1 MLTIDEISMKLHNNK
16 NFSNPHT
23 PHTSHSQRTNLVH
36 KAAFHGKSINMYLPM
51 KVNSLSPV
59 SHTEQNVI
67 TLRKRNLSP
76 QQDLPIIRKKQ
87 NMKFILSSHPQ
98 TQKCIEQ
105 YTNVS
110 NRLKHAFQS
119 ETNTSSTLCTSSCPH
134 MNTRKTKNTF
144 NIKRLLNKVN
154 SIITNKDCKVN
165 YYQLNDYKN
174 KALMH
179 KRSSRPLDELY
190 LTEVRN
196 HQLQLQKLILNVEYD
211 NVLREQ
217 QLKRHCANEN
227 GNNIKKGN
235 GSVTERKIN
244 VKKNNS
250 NNCKDNDSYKVN
262 TLKTEVSKKFIKKL
276 HHNVEYYV
284 NKYYKS
290 QEKIE
295 KERIRHIQSQVF
307 PKESIALLIQSKKDI
322 AIDKLK
328 KHYHNS
334 YFHCKNNNITNNT
347 NANTNVD
354 NTKEMNIKRNFT
366 KMMDEHTLNAQTLM
380 SRYKI
385 EDYINLNTN
394 SPSTL

>member
-1 MLTIDEISMKLHNNK
+1 
-16 NFSNPHT
+16 
-23 PHTSHSQRTNLVH
+23 
-36 KAAFHGKSINMYLPM
+36 
-51 KVNSLSPV
+51 
-59 SHTEQNVI
+59 
-67 TLRKRNLSP
+67 
-76 QQDLPIIRKKQ
+76 
-87 NMKFILSSHPQ
+87 
-98 TQKCIEQ
+98 
-105 YTNVS
+105 
-110 NRLKHAFQS
+110 
-119 ETNTSSTLCTSSCPH
+119 
-134 MNTRKTKNTF
+134 
-144 NIKRLLNKVN
+144 
-154 SIITNKDCKVN
+154 
-165 YYQLNDYKN
+165 
-174 KALMH
+174 MH
-179 KRSSRPLDELY
+179 KRSSKPLDELY

-217 QLKRHCANEN
+217 QLKRHYVNEN

-235 GSVTERKIN
+235 GSVSERKIN

-250 NNCKDNDSYKVN
+250 NNNCKDNDSYKVN